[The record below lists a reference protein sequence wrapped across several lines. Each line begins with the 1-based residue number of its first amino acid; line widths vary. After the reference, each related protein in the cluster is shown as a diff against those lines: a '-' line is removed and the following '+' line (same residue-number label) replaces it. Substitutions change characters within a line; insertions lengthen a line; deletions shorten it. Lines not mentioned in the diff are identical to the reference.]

1 MKIILIELKPKYYAW
16 LGIFLI
22 IGILITLIIFM
33 INGTNII
40 NDPLP
45 TVVSLALILPIGFYY
60 FIALRKLEKLKEKKL
75 YEED

>member
-1 MKIILIELKPKYYAW
+1 MKLILIELKPKYYAW

-40 NDPLP
+40 TDPLP
-45 TVVSLALILPIGFYY
+45 TAVSLVLILPIGFYY
-60 FIALRKLEKLKEKKL
+60 IIALRKLEKLKEKKL
-75 YEED
+75 YEKD